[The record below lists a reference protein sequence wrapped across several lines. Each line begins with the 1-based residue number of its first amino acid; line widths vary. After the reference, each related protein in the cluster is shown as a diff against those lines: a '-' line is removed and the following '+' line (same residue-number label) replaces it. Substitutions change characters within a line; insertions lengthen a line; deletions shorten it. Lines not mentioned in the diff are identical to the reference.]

1 MTPTSTTLGI
11 LIAAVPGRQNF
22 QYALTAQDA
31 AWLARVV
38 ARRAQRQPGGD
49 ESAFI
54 WRVLNRFATEAR
66 GSYPA
71 LHEFIRQRSPGIT
84 HVPWSAL
91 PGEVRRLVLLVVS
104 GRVQSPSSQL
114 TVRPAQGGWQ
124 QGGWQQ
130 GGWQQGGYLPDVGQT
145 WVQGRPRYYQTT
157 WRGRTYPRGGAWRRR
172 RGVMYETAPT
182 GNGSGGD
189 SGGDTGGGGGG
200 GQQPVGT
207 TEPTNTN
214 TGAPP
219 DQNVDQGGDVGTD
232 VADSDGGFQTPD
244 GNTLVLT
251 PDLLRSLITQFR
263 RRRRRRGFVPFQAG
277 FSPLQAGL
285 QAGFQGGF
293 QPGFQSGF
301 QPGFQSGFP
310 GGFQPGFRRGFRPGF
325 GFGRRRFLPIASRI
339 GTLARGAR
347 RIGTL
352 RSRRTGAR
360 FPVFGGRVGRKNFRI
375 VTRPRGGARFEIM
388 TVRNGELEGELGT

>member
-49 ESAFI
+49 ESGFI

-71 LHEFIRQRSPGIT
+71 LHEFIRQRSPGIA

-91 PGEVRRLVLLVVS
+91 PGELRRLVLLVVS
-104 GRVQSPSSQL
+104 GRAQSPSPQL
-114 TVRPAQGGWQ
+114 MVRPAQGAWQ
-124 QGGWQQ
+124 QSGWQQ
-130 GGWQQGGYLPDVGQT
+130 GGWQQGGYWPGAGQA
-145 WVQGRPRYYQTT
+145 WVQGRPRYYQPG
-157 WRGRTYPRGGAWRRR
+157 WRGRTYPRAGAWRR

-189 SGGDTGGGGGG
+189 TGGAGGGGE
-200 GQQPVGT
+200 QPVAT
-207 TEPTNTN
+207 AEPTATD
-214 TGAPP
+214 APP

-232 VADSDGGFQTPD
+232 VADPGGGFQTPD

-263 RRRRRRGFVPFQAG
+263 RRRRRRGFIPFQSGLLPFQAG
-277 FSPLQAGL
+277 FQPGFQGGF
-285 QAGFQGGF
+285 QPGFQGGF

-301 QPGFQSGFP
+301 QPGFR

-325 GFGRRRFLPIASRI
+325 GFGRRRFVPIASRI